1 MKKIGCG
8 MKATACGKHCAKRF
22 KKIVY
27 IIYASRTSRKR
38 PEDIGGK
45 VDSAGDKKG
54 DKVQQS
60 RRQQSRVEDKSMRST
75 GENSSRRKQQ
85 FTS

>member
-38 PEDIGGK
+38 LEDIGGK
-45 VDSAGDKKG
+45 VDSAGGKKID
-54 DKVQQS
+54 DKVHQDNKTK
-60 RRQQSRVEDKSMRST
+60 EST
-75 GENSSRRKQQ
+75 AE
-85 FTS
+85 

>member
-1 MKKIGCG
+1 
-8 MKATACGKHCAKRF
+8 MKATACGKHRAKRF

-45 VDSAGDKKG
+45 VDSAGGKKID
-54 DKVQQS
+54 DKVHQDNKTKE
-60 RRQQSRVEDKSMRST
+60 SRVEDKGIACGLQEKT
-75 GENSSRRKQQ
+75 AVEENNSLPADE
-85 FTS
+85 

>member
-8 MKATACGKHCAKRF
+8 MKATACEERMRSRF

-38 PEDIGGK
+38 PE
-45 VDSAGDKKG
+45 
-54 DKVQQS
+54 
-60 RRQQSRVEDKSMRST
+60 EDKMLAAKRT
-75 GENSSRRKQQ
+75 VQATKKMAKFNKAEDSRAE
-85 FTS
+85 